1 MSHIECRN
9 LSITFRDSKS
19 AKAFRME
26 GLDLDIPDGKVLCVL
41 GPSGCGKSTLL
52 KIIAGLQSPDSGQVI
67 FDGMDM
73 SLAPPAQ
80 RGIGMVFQDYALYPN
95 LTSRQN
101 ILSYFFFKKKTPEL
115 EAEAKEKYERTAE
128 LLGVDIEYLLDRMPP
143 KLSGGEKQR
152 VALGRCITRDPRVLL
167 LDEPFSNLDAKLRSS
182 YRLQLKTLLT
192 RYGVTTV
199 FVTHDQREALTL
211 ADRIAL
217 MRDGRIEQTG
227 SAREI
232 YEEPASVFAADFL
245 NPDPEAP
252 AMCFLPGDAVAPE
265 FRGFI
270 LGARSEDISIRPWED
285 GDSAGAAPR
294 GAAPFIRATVR
305 DVRDL
310 PLGTGAILGLLAAG
324 REIYVRNRKEDGPV
338 PSPGS
343 PVAVVFERL
352 HLFDENTRL
361 RTRTIVR

>member
-1 MSHIECRN
+1 MSHIECRK
-9 LSITFRDSKS
+9 LSKS
-19 AKAFRME
+19 YRESGAKNAFRME
-26 GLDLDIPDGKVLCVL
+26 GLDLDIPDGKVVCVL

-52 KIIAGLQSPDSGQVI
+52 KLIAGLQAPDSGQVI
-67 FDGMDM
+67 FDGMDI
-73 SLAPPAQ
+73 SLSPPAQ

-95 LTSRQN
+95 FTSRQN
-101 ILSYFFFKKKTPEL
+101 ILSYFFFRKKTPEL

-167 LDEPFSNLDAKLRSS
+167 LDEPFSNLDAKLRAS

-199 FVTHDQREALTL
+199 FVTHDQREALVL
-211 ADRIAL
+211 ADKIAI
-217 MRDGRIEQTG
+217 MREGMIEQVG

-232 YEEPASVFAADFL
+232 YDEPRSVFAADFL

-265 FRGFI
+265 YRGLI
-270 LGARSEDISIRPWED
+270 VGARSEDISIRP
-285 GDSAGAAPR
+285 DSGGSP
-294 GAAPFIRATVR
+294 GTGAPFARATVAEDR
-305 DVRDL
+305 EM
-310 PLGTGAILGLLAAG
+310 PLGTGSILRLRAAD
-324 REIYVRNRKEDGPV
+324 RDLYVRMRKEDGPA
-338 PSPGS
+338 PAAGS
-343 PVAVVFERL
+343 PVLMVFERC
-352 HLFDENTRL
+352 HFFDENTWL
-361 RTRTIVR
+361 RTRSFAR